1 MSTTVRPPFF
11 EIGPKAYL
19 AGEEVIDL
27 AIAAD
32 RAAAEHDVQ
41 VYFTSPLL
49 ELAHVAEATSH
60 LIVQAPHMDP
70 IERGRGVADILPES
84 LLAAGVRSVLL
95 NHVERPVT
103 FATLASTVERAKQ
116 VGLMTMVC
124 ASSIAEIKACALLGP
139 DIIVAEPT
147 ELIGTGKTS
156 DADYMRAS
164 AEAVHSIDPS
174 IHVLQAAGIKNG
186 DDVFRTMSVEWA
198 DGTGSSSG
206 ISKAPDPGAKAAE
219 MIAAARHAFNERP
232 NNQ

>member
-1 MSTTVRPPFF
+1 MNTIVRPPFF

-19 AGEEVIDL
+19 AGQEVIDL
-27 AIAAD
+27 AAAAD

-41 VYFTSPLL
+41 VFFTAPLL
-49 ELAHVAEATSH
+49 ELSRVAEATSH

-70 IERGRGVADILPES
+70 IERGRGVANILPES
-84 LLAAGVRSVLL
+84 LLAAGARSVLL

-103 FATLASTVERAKQ
+103 FATLAGTVERAKE

-147 ELIGTGKTS
+147 ELIGTGQTS
-156 DADYMRAS
+156 DTDYMRAS
-164 AEAVHSIDPS
+164 AEAIHSIDPA
-174 IHVLQAAGIKNG
+174 IHVLQAAGIKHG

-206 ISKAPDPGAKAAE
+206 IATAPNPGAIAAE
-219 MIAAARHAFNERP
+219 MIAAARRAFDERH
-232 NNQ
+232 NNH